1 MAQCTFNNTLTSIYV
16 IRTTSILVTLGFLAL
31 AVGIAEITNAQSD
44 PTTAERWT
52 NPDSVI
58 KPITTSAQERTFQS
72 LAEPS
77 TMTPWLSWLTF
88 EQLTNPLT
96 PEDSHKILISVEALL
111 HSGQLTTATNLLE
124 SFAKISLGRS
134 QTAILNL
141 LGTKTLYLK
150 EDYRG
155 ALQSL
160 KQVRLEDLSVHNR
173 ATALWLQ
180 IGSLLGDQKLLEAI
194 KLSQDFEEIR
204 DDVVTRTVYTM
215 IWDTLRSIS
224 TPELNRLEAN
234 VSDTYSR
241 AWLSLAKLLTLEP
254 SPYQDFRNQ
263 LIAWK
268 KENPKHAANIYLS
281 PYQIHKKES
290 TYKSEEKIALLLPL
304 SSPFSEAA
312 KAIRDGFLL
321 MSKKNQQSEGISIR
335 IYDFGEKT
343 ELINAYYDAAI
354 RDQADWVVGPLGT
367 TAVKQLAKRRA
378 FPVPTL
384 LFGTVDSKIQPVT
397 NTYQFSLA
405 AEHDAANLARRG
417 INDGHRQV
425 IVLHPDTT
433 QGHRIFDEWNQ
444 VWKESG
450 GQLIQSQ
457 AYNPEISDHSQILR
471 ELFHLDQSEAR
482 RTALQ
487 RALGNQV
494 NLKFVGRRRQDIDAV
509 FVLADINQ
517 TRLIKPQIDFHH
529 GHDLVVYSL
538 NSNYTGIPEPVKDL
552 DIEGIVFGEMPWIV
566 NQEGNIRAFRD
577 QISTQQS
584 RQGFVLDRLFALGID
599 AYGLI
604 KRIGPMQQAMEM
616 SYRGVTGTLSISKS
630 GKIMRQLEWFQI
642 ANAKPVHLRLA
653 TLPMPPR
660 LDLQLVTGG

>member
-1 MAQCTFNNTLTSIYV
+1 MV
-16 IRTTSILVTLGFLAL
+16 IIGILAL
-31 AVGIAEITNAQSD
+31 TIGIVEATNAQGD

-58 KPITTSAQERTFQS
+58 KPITTATQERVFQS
-72 LAEPS
+72 LDEPS

-88 EQLTNPLT
+88 EQLTSPLT
-96 PEDSHKILISVEALL
+96 PKDGHKILISVEALL
-111 HSGQLTTATNLLE
+111 HSGQLTTASTLLE
-124 SFAKISLGRS
+124 SFKKISLDRS
-134 QTAILNL
+134 QTAMLNL
-141 LGTKTLYLK
+141 LSTKTLYLK

-160 KQVRLEDLSVHNR
+160 KQVRLEDLSIHNR

-194 KLSQDFEEIR
+194 KLSQDFEENR
-204 DDVVTRTVYTM
+204 DGLVTKTAYTM
-215 IWDTLRSIS
+215 IWATLCSMS
-224 TPELNRLEAN
+224 APEINRLEEN
-234 VSDTYSR
+234 VSDIYSR
-241 AWLSLAKLLTLEP
+241 AWLSLTKLLTLEP

-263 LIAWK
+263 LIAWEK
-268 KENPKHAANIYLS
+268 KNPKHAANIYLS
-281 PYQIHKKES
+281 PYLIHKKEP
-290 TYKSEEKIALLLPL
+290 TYESEEKIALLLPL
-304 SSPFSEAA
+304 SSSFSEAA

-321 MSKKNQQSEGISIR
+321 MSKKNQQSEGLSIR

-343 ELINAYYDAAI
+343 ELIDAYYDAAI
-354 RDQADWVVGPLGT
+354 RDQAGLVVGPVGT
-367 TAVKQLAKRRA
+367 TAVKQLAKRRT

-384 LFGTVDSKIQPVT
+384 LFGTVDNTIQTVT
-397 NTYQFSLA
+397 NAYQFSLA
-405 AEHDAANLARRG
+405 AEHAAANLARRG
-417 INDGHRQV
+417 INDGHRRV
-425 IVLHPDTT
+425 IVLYPDTN

-494 NLKFVGRRRQDIDAV
+494 NLKFIARRRQDIDAV

-566 NQEGNIRAFRD
+566 NQGGNVRAFRD

-604 KRIGPMQQAMEM
+604 KRIGPMQQAVEM
-616 SYRGVTGTLSISKS
+616 SYQGVTGTLSISKS
-630 GKIMRQLEWFQI
+630 GKIIRQLEWFQI

>member
-1 MAQCTFNNTLTSIYV
+1 MV
-16 IRTTSILVTLGFLAL
+16 IMGILAL
-31 AVGIAEITNAQSD
+31 TIGMVEVTNAQGD
-44 PTTAERWT
+44 PTTAETWT

-58 KPITTSAQERTFQS
+58 KPIITSPQERIFQS

-88 EQLTNPLT
+88 EQLTSPLT
-96 PEDSHKILISVEALL
+96 PKDSHKILISVEALL
-111 HSGQLTTATNLLE
+111 HSGQLTTASNLLD
-124 SFAKISLGRS
+124 SFKKISLDRS
-134 QTAILNL
+134 QTAMLNL
-141 LGTKTLYLK
+141 LSTKTLYLK

-194 KLSQDFEEIR
+194 KLSQDFEENR
-204 DDVVTRTVYTM
+204 DDLVTKTAYTM
-215 IWDTLRSIS
+215 IWDTLCSMS
-224 TPELNRLEAN
+224 APEINRLEEN
-234 VSDTYSR
+234 VSDIYSR
-241 AWLSLAKLLTLEP
+241 AWLSLTKLLTLEP

-263 LIAWK
+263 LIAWGK
-268 KENPKHAANIYLS
+268 KNPKHAANIYLS
-281 PYQIHKKES
+281 PYLMHKKEP
-290 TYKSEEKIALLLPL
+290 TYESEEKIALLLPL

-343 ELINAYYDAAI
+343 ELIDAYYDAAI
-354 RDQADWVVGPLGT
+354 RDQADLVVGPVGT

-384 LFGTVDSKIQPVT
+384 LFGTVDSTIQPVT
-397 NTYQFSLA
+397 NAYQFSLA

-425 IVLHPDTT
+425 IVLYPDTN

-487 RALGNQV
+487 RALGDQV
-494 NLKFVGRRRQDIDAV
+494 NLKFIARRRQDIDAV

-566 NQEGNIRAFRD
+566 NQGGNVRAFRD

-604 KRIGPMQQAMEM
+604 KRIGPMQQAVEM
-616 SYRGVTGTLSISKS
+616 SYQGVTGTLSISKS
-630 GKIMRQLEWFQI
+630 GKIIRQLEWFQI